1 MRTEGDFIISLS
13 KSEYEILSLLW
24 TKPEGLTATEINELA
39 EVKSW
44 KDASI
49 HLILNGMLKKGVIR
63 TDGMVLT
70 GRTYSRIFKTTLTPE
85 EYSLMQV
92 KQNTSFAED
101 KNLAIT
107 NIFAAFLDDS
117 EVNSET
123 IDKIEKLIEKKRKEL

>member
-1 MRTEGDFIISLS
+1 MVSLS

-39 EVKSW
+39 EIKSW

-49 HLILNGMLKKGVIR
+49 HLILNGMLKKGVVR
-63 TDGMVLT
+63 VDGMVLT
-70 GRTYSRIFKTTLTPE
+70 GRTYSRVFKTTLSPE

-92 KQNTSFAED
+92 KQNMSFSENKDA
-101 KNLAIT
+101 AIT
-107 NIFAAFLDDS
+107 NVFAALLNDS

-123 IDKIEKLIEKKRKEL
+123 IDEIEKLLKKKRKEL